1 MTSAKLATFF
11 LLLSIVAAVVLRFA
25 GVNAKTIMA
34 TDETPSY
41 LNAAGKGCE
50 YYDLVLAE
58 KSPIGAWVPASV
70 WKSFLH
76 IEHPFCF
83 GEVAH
88 ALTRFDI
95 HPPLY
100 FWLLHLWALVVGLHE
115 WTGPSL
121 NIIISV
127 FSLLSLYGLARRV
140 LDDPL
145 EAAVVAFTWA
155 LSPAVFQMSFEARH
169 YDLLALVAILFV
181 WQMIKLVQ
189 PATEPKQHDYIFL
202 VLLTAAGAL
211 THYYFSIF
219 VAGGGLFA
227 VVKLFRQH
235 QKRLWLG
242 IIAVLGGYGLF
253 YLLHPSFYNSFQN
266 EQKEVGVFSSADFVV
281 RLENVANTFKQFFF
295 FPFSSRYLLF
305 GVAGVWL
312 IAAWRTKRW
321 FPFPRATHLRGMPML
336 YFFAWPA
343 AIQIGLYLAYLSPQ
357 HAALPKH
364 FSAAW
369 PFLAFLPVLIL
380 RLFKKFQIPVTIL
393 FWLFLI
399 FAAISGL
406 RNFNAFAASQPDP
419 TAALQRANA
428 VILDN
433 ASMNVLPRIVT
444 KLADNTPVFVASRDA
459 MQRIPAIWLDHID
472 SNAVYISVNAPIF
485 NNNATGQ
492 EAIIELIQQN
502 YEAEI
507 IRKGAW
513 GFGDLILIK
522 RKLAQ
527 E

>member
-1 MTSAKLATFF
+1 MTSSRLAVTILFI
-11 LLLSIVAAVVLRFA
+11 SIVVAVALRISGTA
-25 GVNAKTIMA
+25 AKTIMA
-34 TDETPSY
+34 TDESPSY

-58 KSPIGAWVPASV
+58 KNPIGAWVPASA
-70 WKSFLH
+70 WKKFLH
-76 IEHPFCF
+76 IEQPFCF
-83 GEVAH
+83 GEIAH
-88 ALTRFDI
+88 ALSRFDI

-100 FWLLHLWALVVGLHE
+100 FWLLHLWALLVGLHE

-121 NIIISV
+121 NIVISV
-127 FSLLSLYGLARRV
+127 FSLFSLYGLARRV
-140 LDDPL
+140 LGDPL

-169 YDLLALVAILFV
+169 YDLLALVAILFT
-181 WQMIKLVQ
+181 WQMIKLAQ
-189 PATEPKQHDYIFL
+189 PATTPKKRDYIL
-202 VLLTAAGAL
+202 LALLTAAGAL

-219 VAGGGLFA
+219 VAGCGLFA
-227 VVKLFRQH
+227 LFKLFGLYRS
-235 QKRLWLG
+235 RLLLG
-242 IIAVLGGYGLF
+242 IAAVLTGYGLF
-253 YLLHPSFYNSFQN
+253 YLLHPNFYNSFRN
-266 EQKEVGVFSSADFVV
+266 EQKEVGIFSTDDFVA

-295 FPFSSRYLLF
+295 FPFSSRYLLL
-305 GVAGVWL
+305 GIAGVWL

-321 FPFPRATHLRGMPML
+321 LPFMRGTNLRGMQML

-380 RLFKKFQIPVTIL
+380 RLFKKFKIPAIIF

-399 FAAISGL
+399 FAATSGL

-419 TAALQRANA
+419 TTVLQRANA

-433 ASMNVLPRIVT
+433 ASMNVLPRIVA
-444 KLADNTPVFVASRDA
+444 KLADDTPVFAASRDA
-459 MQRIPAIWLDHID
+459 MQKMPTRWLDHID

-485 NNNATGQ
+485 SNNATGQ
-492 EAIIELIQQN
+492 EAIIDLIRQN
-502 YEAEI
+502 CEAEI

-513 GFGDLILIK
+513 GFGDLVLIK
-522 RKLAQ
+522 RKLAR

>member
-1 MTSAKLATFF
+1 MTSTKLATSI
-11 LLLSIVAAVVLRFA
+11 LLLSIVAAIGLRLA
-25 GVNAKTIMA
+25 GINAKTIMA
-34 TDETPSY
+34 TDESPSY
-41 LNAAGKGCE
+41 LNAAGQGCE

-58 KSPIGAWVPASV
+58 KNPIGAWVPASA
-70 WKSFLH
+70 WKRFLH
-76 IEHPFCF
+76 IEQPFCF
-83 GEVAH
+83 GEIAH

-100 FWLLHLWALVVGLHE
+100 FWLLHLWALVVGMHE
-115 WTGPSL
+115 WTGPAL

-140 LDDPL
+140 LGEPL

-181 WQMIKLVQ
+181 WQMLKVVQ
-189 PATEPKQHDYIFL
+189 PVTEPKKHDYIL
-202 VLLTAAGAL
+202 LMLLTAAGAL

-219 VAGGGLFA
+219 VAGCGLFA
-227 VVKLFRQH
+227 VTKLFGQH
-235 QKRLWLG
+235 KKRLWLG
-242 IIAVLGGYGLF
+242 IAAVLSGFSLF
-253 YLLHPSFYNSFQN
+253 YLLHPDFYNSFQN
-266 EQKEVGVFSSADFVV
+266 EQKEVGVFSAADFAT

-295 FPFSSRYLLF
+295 FPFSSRYLLI
-305 GVAGVWL
+305 G
-312 IAAWRTKRW
+312 IAAAWLMAVWRSKRW
-321 FPFPRATHLRGMPML
+321 IPFPRATNWRGMQML

-343 AIQIGLYLAYLSPQ
+343 AVQIGLYLAYLSPQ

-380 RLFKKFQIPVTIL
+380 RLFKKFQIPGTIL

-399 FAAISGL
+399 FAAVSGL
-406 RNFNAFAASQPDP
+406 RNFNAFAANQPDP
-419 TAALQRANA
+419 TATLQRANA
-428 VILDN
+428 VMLDN
-433 ASMNVLPRIVT
+433 ASMNVLPRLVI
-444 KLADNTPVFVASRDA
+444 KLADNIPVFAASRDA
-459 MQRIPAIWLDHID
+459 MQRVPALWLEHID

-485 NNNATGQ
+485 NNNAAGQ
-492 EAIIELIQQN
+492 EAIVELIQQN

-513 GFGDLILIK
+513 GFGDLVLIK
-522 RKLAQ
+522 RRLAR

>member
-1 MTSAKLATFF
+1 MTSTKLATSI
-11 LLLSIVAAVVLRFA
+11 LLLSIVAAVVLRLA
-25 GVNAKTIMA
+25 GINAKTIMA
-34 TDETPSY
+34 TDESPSY

-58 KSPIGAWVPASV
+58 KNPIGAWVPASE
-70 WKSFLH
+70 WKKFLH
-76 IEHPFCF
+76 IEQPFCF
-83 GEVAH
+83 GEIAH

-127 FSLLSLYGLARRV
+127 FALLSLHGLARRV
-140 LDDPL
+140 LGEPL

-181 WQMIKLVQ
+181 WQMLKVVQ
-189 PATEPKQHDYIFL
+189 PVTEPQKHDYIL
-202 VLLTAAGAL
+202 LMLLTAAGAL
-211 THYYFSIF
+211 THYYFFIF
-219 VAGGGLFA
+219 VAGCGLFA
-227 VVKLFRQH
+227 IAKLFGQH
-235 QKRLWLG
+235 KKRLWVG
-242 IIAVLGGYGLF
+242 IAAVLSGFGLF
-253 YLLHPSFYNSFQN
+253 YLLHPGFYNSFHN
-266 EQKEVGVFSSADFVV
+266 EQKEVGVFSTADFMA
-281 RLENVANTFKQFFF
+281 RIENVVNTFKQFFF
-295 FPFSSRYLLF
+295 FPFSSRYLLI
-305 GVAGVWL
+305 GIAAAWL

-321 FPFPRATHLRGMPML
+321 LPFPRATNWRDMQML

-343 AIQIGLYLAYLSPQ
+343 AVQIGLYLAYLSPQ

-369 PFLAFLPVLIL
+369 PFLAFLPVFML
-380 RLFKKFQIPVTIL
+380 RPFKKFKIPGVIL

-399 FAAISGL
+399 FAAVSGL
-406 RNFNAFAASQPDP
+406 RNFNAFAASQPNP
-419 TAALQRANA
+419 TTALQHANA

-433 ASMNVLPRIVT
+433 ASMNVLPRIVA
-444 KLADNTPVFVASRDA
+444 KLANHTPVFAASRDA
-459 MQRIPAIWLDHID
+459 MQRKPALWLEHID

-492 EAIIELIQQN
+492 EAIIGLIQQN

-507 IRKGAW
+507 IRRGAW
-513 GFGDLILIK
+513 GFGDLVLIK
-522 RKLAQ
+522 RKLAR